1 MIANFRSFD
10 FKTNSPRQYQEKC
23 TEISMENIDTDVEA

>member
-10 FKTNSPRQYQEKC
+10 FKTKSPCQYREKC
-23 TEISMENIDTDVEA
+23 TEISMENIDTDVGA